1 MTEEKELQLVDRF
14 PEIMVNFKNHKM
26 PYVLGVQCENG
37 WFDLIYDC
45 LSKIEFVRASSN
57 CKVEL
62 TQIKQ
67 KLGELVIYY
76 DFDGEEKPKEIIND
90 IVSSTNRKSRRIC
103 EVSGN
108 QGTLCRD
115 NDGRYLTISYG
126 VNRNNPNYQNMYPIS
141 ENINDLWKH
150 FDNRE
155 PFQ

>member
-26 PYVLGVQCENG
+26 PHVIDVQCEDG

-45 LSKIEFVRASSN
+45 LSKIEFVRAASN

-76 DFDGEEKPKEIIND
+76 DFDGEEKPKGVIED
-90 IVSSTNRKSRRIC
+90 IVSSTNRKSRSIC

-115 NDGRYLTISYG
+115 NDGKYITISYG
-126 VNRNNPNYQNMYPIS
+126 VNRNNPNYQSMYPIS
-141 ENINDLWKH
+141 ENITELWKH
-150 FDNRE
+150 FDSRE
-155 PFQ
+155 AFQ